1 MTAKSNGSS
10 FSTAQRIAVLLLAG
24 ALTIGGLALAAKPS
38 GGGGG
43 GGKAKPAV
51 SVSPTNLAF
60 GEVNIGTTGGP
71 LPVTV
76 TSSGSLDLS
85 ITSVGV
91 SGAPFSIASDGCS
104 KVLLAPNATC
114 TITVI
119 FTPTTGGSFSGNLTI
134 ASNASNTPTLNVALS
149 GTGKSTTPAAV
160 RRGKGGGDSIM
171 RGYNADCT
179 RNTGLFDF
187 LCYGAGDKP
196 QYSFFD
202 GSSSTVLSIED
213 RYIQLDPLFAADQDA
228 AASGSEMTDPAKNNF
243 LAQATAIVD
252 SVSVPVRVFIELG
265 GNDICN
271 RATATDLYDDGEW
284 NTAVRAGLEKLV
296 KGLPGGKALPA
307 GSTVMMV
314 SVPRVQDLRAVG
326 LAKQASSS
334 RINCE
339 SFWASYD
346 VCRIATASDAN
357 FAAIEAR
364 QKAYNER
371 LEDLTSEYGLLAL
384 QTGIEVVTDYDPT
397 VDASIG
403 SYRFQPGDING
414 GDCFHPSIQGQNKL
428 SEVIW
433 RKNPHK

>member
-1 MTAKSNGSS
+1 MAAKSGGAR
-10 FSTAQRIAVLLLAG
+10 FFELKRLAIAVLVG
-24 ALTIGGLALAAKPS
+24 ALTVGGLALAAKPV
-38 GGGGG
+38 GGG
-43 GGKAKPAV
+43 GGKAKPAI
-51 SVSPTNLAF
+51 SVSPTSLAF
-60 GEVNIGTTGGP
+60 GEVNVGSTTGP
-71 LPVTV
+71 LTVTV
-76 TSSGSLDLS
+76 TSSG
-85 ITSVGV
+85 T
-91 SGAPFSIASDGCS
+91 A
-104 KVLLAPNATC
+104 
-114 TITVI
+114 
-119 FTPTTGGSFSGNLTI
+119 NLTI
-134 ASNASNTPTLNVALS
+134 SGVSLSGGNVFAMTNGCPVGAALSPGAACTISVTFAPTASGSFADNLAIVSNASNTPTVNVALS

-213 RYIQLDPLFAADQDA
+213 RYIQLDPLFAADQNA

-252 SVSVPVRVFIELG
+252 SGSVPVRVFIQLG

-271 RATATDLYDDGEW
+271 RGNAEQLYSVETW
-284 NTAVRAGLEKLV
+284 EAAVRAGLEKLV

>member
-1 MTAKSNGSS
+1 MAAKSGGAR
-10 FSTAQRIAVLLLAG
+10 FFELKRLAIAVLMG
-24 ALTIGGLALAAKPS
+24 ALTVGGLALAAKPV
-38 GGGGG
+38 GGG
-43 GGKAKPAV
+43 GGKAKPAI
-51 SVSPTNLAF
+51 SVSPTTLAF
-60 GEVNIGTTGGP
+60 GEVNVDSTSGP
-71 LPVTV
+71 LTVTV
-76 TSSGSLDLS
+76 TSSG
-85 ITSVGV
+85 T
-91 SGAPFSIASDGCS
+91 A
-104 KVLLAPNATC
+104 
-114 TITVI
+114 
-119 FTPTTGGSFSGNLTI
+119 NLTI
-134 ASNASNTPTLNVALS
+134 SGVSLSDGNVFAMTNGCPVGAALSPGAACTISVTFAPTASGSFADNLAIVSNASNTPTVNVALS

-213 RYIQLDPLFAADQDA
+213 RYIQLDPLFAADQNA

-252 SVSVPVRVFIELG
+252 SGSVPVRVFIQLG

-271 RATATDLYDDGEW
+271 RGNAEQLYSVETW
-284 NTAVRAGLEKLV
+284 EAAVRAGLEKLV

-339 SFWASYD
+339 NFWASYD

-357 FAAIEAR
+357 FTAIEAR

-371 LEDLTSEYGLLAL
+371 LKDLTSEYGLLAS